1 MKSQTSQNFQEHVK
15 DLHAIL
21 FGLGE
26 KDHPN
31 ST

>member
-15 DLHAIL
+15 DLHAML
-21 FGLGE
+21 FRLEE